1 MNFHRPF
8 LRSDNHLNV
17 CDAAL
22 LRGSI
27 NYGGARRLCNDKH
40 HKRTM
45 KQRKTTKAP
54 KENLY
59 AAVDLHGDNGFYCV
73 INERDERVFER
84 RLPNDL
90 AVVLAAL
97 EPYRQGLI
105 KGVAVESTFNWYWL
119 ADGLMEAGYTMQL
132 VNTTAV
138 QTYSGLK
145 STNDKTD
152 AFWLA
157 HLQRLGILPA
167 GYIYP
172 KEQRGARDLLR
183 RRMLLVQQR
192 TAHLLSF
199 KSLIERETGEN
210 ITSNKIRTLE
220 PEDVAELLE
229 GPEAVLMGQTNVRAI
244 DFLNEQIAT
253 LEKAAQAKLKLLPDY
268 ERLQQIPGLGRVLNL
283 VIMLETGPI
292 ERFAS
297 AGNYVSYC
305 RGVQA
310 EKLSNKRKK
319 GENNRKCGNR
329 YLSWAWLE
337 AANFAIRYSPE
348 IKRWYQRKLQRCGQ
362 LSVVAIKAVAA
373 KLAKAA
379 YYILKKQEAFKMEQ
393 VFG

>member
-1 MNFHRPF
+1 
-8 LRSDNHLNV
+8 
-17 CDAAL
+17 
-22 LRGSI
+22 
-27 NYGGARRLCNDKH
+27 
-40 HKRTM
+40 M
-45 KQRKTTKAP
+45 KKKIKTQRVPVKKD
-54 KENLY
+54 LY

-73 INERDERVFER
+73 INETDQRVFQQ

-90 AVVLAAL
+90 KTVLAAL
-97 EPYRQGLI
+97 EPFRPRLA
-105 KGVAVESTFNWYWL
+105 KGIAVESTFNWYWL
-119 ADGLMEAGYTMQL
+119 ADGLMAAGYSVQL

-145 STNDKTD
+145 NSNDQTD

-157 HLQRLGILPA
+157 HLQRLGILPT

-199 KSLIERETGEN
+199 KCLHQRETGQN
-210 ITSNKIRTLE
+210 IHSNRIRTLE
-220 PEDVAELLE
+220 PEDVAKLLA
-229 GPEAVLMGQTNVRAI
+229 GAEAVLMGQTNVRVL
-244 DFLNEQIAT
+244 DFLNEQIAR
-253 LEKAAQAKLKLLPDY
+253 LEKAAQAKLQLLPEY
-268 ERLQQIPGLGRVLNL
+268 ERLEQIPGLGRVLNL

-292 ERFAS
+292 ARFAS

-310 EKLSNKRKK
+310 EKISNQRKK
-319 GENNRKCGNR
+319 GENNRKSGNR

-337 AANFAIRYSPE
+337 VANFAIRYSPE
-348 IKRWYQRKLQRCGQ
+348 IKRWYQRKLHRCGH
-362 LSVVAIKAVAA
+362 LAVVAIKAVAA

-379 YYILKKQEAFKMEQ
+379 YYMLKNQEAFKMEQ